1 MSETTQ
7 NRWQGREMKRRR
19 LEEPSGWLYL
29 TKNDH
34 AQLLID
40 ALIDGHPDSFNKS
53 ELADFAGVSRDVVH
67 DHLDL
72 LVELGVAAD
81 AGRGDRSRYR
91 FDPESRVSECIL
103 EMDAAVQEARGESR
117 SN

>member
-1 MSETTQ
+1 MPEATQ
-7 NRWQGREMKRRR
+7 NRWEGKEMKRQR
-19 LEEPSGWLYL
+19 LEKPSGWLYL
-29 TKNDH
+29 TKDDH

-67 DHLDL
+67 SHLDL
-72 LVELGVAAD
+72 LVELGVAEET
-81 AGRGDRSRYR
+81 GRGKRSRYR

-103 EMDAAVQEARGESR
+103 ETDAAVQTARRESEP
-117 SN
+117 N